1 MTTFLPTSADT
12 FCGRIR
18 SDSVV
23 SDAVQNQHEHVSDD
37 ADQKCRR
44 VKDVLDLAFEKIK
57 INSFEARLTPTGKVT
72 N

>member
-1 MTTFLPTSADT
+1 MPTSADT

-44 VKDVLDLAFEKIK
+44 VEDVLNSAFKKIK
-57 INSFEARLTPTGKVT
+57 IESLEARLTPTGKVP